1 MTQQL
6 IAFALASLVVIVVP
20 GPDMM
25 LVLKNTAR
33 AGRIGTF
40 WTVAGIMTGLAILA
54 VAAALGI
61 TTLFTASPTLFT
73 IVRVAGGLYLIFLG
87 FQALRSYRAMRKLP
101 RPPAADGPP
110 VPRTVPAGARGSS
123 FRQGLLGNLL
133 NPKVA
138 AFYLSLF
145 PQFHLAPLPPLT
157 QHILLAGMFWV
168 LCLLWYLALLALL
181 GRLTRFLQSPTFAR
195 RTEALAGSALTG
207 LGALVLARSS

>member
-1 MTQQL
+1 MIQQL
-6 IAFALASLVVIVVP
+6 LAFAAASLVVIVVP

-33 AGRIGTF
+33 SGRTGTL
-40 WTVAGIMTGLAILA
+40 WTAIGIMTWLAILA

-73 IVRVAGGLYLIFLG
+73 AVRIAGGIYLVFLG
-87 FQALRSYRAMRKLP
+87 IQALRSYLALRRRGPATATEV
-101 RPPAADGPP
+101 PPESTT
-110 VPRTVPAGARGSS
+110 VTSRTRSTS
-123 FRQGLLGNLL
+123 FRQGLLCNLL

-145 PQFHLAPLPPLT
+145 PQFSLAPLPPMT

-168 LCLLWYLALLALL
+168 LCLFWYIALVTLL
-181 GRLTRFLQSPTFAR
+181 SRLTRILQSPAFVR
-195 RTEALAGSALTG
+195 RTEALAGGALTG
-207 LGALVLARSS
+207 LGAVVIARS